1 MATSG
6 DCNDSNVGTYP
17 NASEVNDGQDNQC
30 PGNRG
35 YGVADEI
42 SGTSGFTIPGDK
54 GMFCWPA
61 QSGATSYEVAR
72 SDRPNFSPCVSLGTT
87 TAACLSDPAVP
98 PARAVYFYLVRA
110 ASPNVGSWGQNS
122 AGSERILSCP

>member
-1 MATSG
+1 M
-6 DCNDSNVGTYP
+6 GTYP

-42 SGTSGFTIPGDK
+42 SGSSGFTVAGNK
-54 GMFCWPA
+54 GMFCWPP
-61 QSGATSYEVAR
+61 QVGATSYEVAR
-72 SDRPNFSPCVSLGTT
+72 SNQRNFSSCIFLGTT
-87 TAACLSDPAVP
+87 TGNCLSDPAT
-98 PARAVYFYLVRA
+98 PAGAQAVFHYLVRA
-110 ASPNVGSWGQNS
+110 ATPNVGSWGQNS